1 MQAPIRFRIRIVPI
15 KTTAYRGPLFETLT
29 GIYCVSSFLIRLSQ
43 ISPRFVINP
52 RIILAADLPCH
63 HQDIAQ
69 ELTSRIITIFQ
80 QIKLIRRSNME
91 NFQLVITENVD
102 VSSRKSLGSQ
112 FVTNRWSKNDRYC
125 PHFIQIILSHN
136 LSWWNLNVARS
147 ATSI

>member
-1 MQAPIRFRIRIVPI
+1 
-15 KTTAYRGPLFETLT
+15 
-29 GIYCVSSFLIRLSQ
+29 
-43 ISPRFVINP
+43 
-52 RIILAADLPCH
+52 
-63 HQDIAQ
+63 
-69 ELTSRIITIFQ
+69 
-80 QIKLIRRSNME
+80 ME

-112 FVTNRWSKNDRYC
+112 FVTNRWNKNDRHC